1 MFSSI
6 SLGFPRLPRSITV
19 THDEQTATISWRIP
33 YITSPE
39 MYTVQ
44 YGLNSDDLSTSNDTI
59 SSGTNT
65 SITNQEYSVTLEEL
79 LYVTT
84 YYFKVVVTND
94 VGSVETEVLSFTT
107 PEGGKVLL

>member
-1 MFSSI
+1 M
-6 SLGFPRLPRSITV
+6 
-19 THDEQTATISWRIP
+19 THDEETATISWRIP

-44 YGLNSDDLSTSNDTI
+44 YGANSDDLSTSTNDI
-59 SSGTNT
+59 SSGNNV
-65 SITNQEYSVTLEEL
+65 SITNQEYSVALEGL

-94 VGSVETEVLSFTT
+94 VGTVETEVLSFTT
-107 PEGGKVLL
+107 PEGGKFLL